1 MGSRFPVGGPN
12 PLLGFI
18 DLSVYL
24 FACGFLSFFLSF
36 FPFFV
41 FAGRRGK
48 ICMPIVIIVIVAV
61 VFLPRFWQHPVSPPR
76 LSRKLQE
83 FP

>member
-24 FACGFLSFFLSF
+24 FACG
-36 FPFFV
+36 
-41 FAGRRGK
+41 AGLFK
-48 ICMPIVIIVIVAV
+48 ILEDSLRPIKI
-61 VFLPRFWQHPVSPPR
+61 LQGSLR
-76 LSRKLQE
+76 LSKT
-83 FP
+83 F